1 MLATCGSRGDVQ
13 PMIAIALALKSAGH
27 DVLLL
32 GPPEKSSWAEELGC
46 PYMGFGQNVTAFL
59 NQIKNSVSLGSSLAF
74 ISFVRQ
80 ELKTQFKVLPHIIKN
95 ADLVIGASL
104 MFGLSSIA
112 EALGVRYQYIV
123 FTPQIFPSS
132 FHPFLTIKTQN
143 LPKWCNR
150 LSWEL
155 IRLMDK
161 FNLTFLINRY
171 RKKMMVAHLDNAWK
185 HILGENTIVACDWQI
200 LKVPHDVK
208 PGFIQTGYPHL
219 NLPDKTQTDLDQFL
233 KNGSRPIYAG
243 FGSMPPQE
251 QNKTI
256 PILVK
261 AARNSGRRIII
272 AKFWKEDFQ
281 YQSCSDV
288 FFLKNYP
295 HLKLFPKTA
304 AVIHHGGA
312 GTTATAA
319 ISGVPQIIVPHILDQ
334 YYHGQ
339 KIYLSSLGAKPVWR
353 SKLSVDR
360 LSDALEQC
368 LFSPAIKQNAK
379 KIKSLIDQNR
389 SLNMIVK
396 AVERSK

>member
-1 MLATCGSRGDVQ
+1 
-13 PMIAIALALKSAGH
+13 
-27 DVLLL
+27 
-32 GPPEKSSWAEELGC
+32 
-46 PYMGFGQNVTAFL
+46 MGFGQDVTAFL
-59 NQIKNSVSLGSSLAF
+59 NQIENSVSLGSSLAF
-74 ISFVRQ
+74 ISFVRE
-80 ELKTQFKVLPHIIKN
+80 ELKTQFKVLPRIINN

-112 EALGVRYQYIV
+112 QTLGVKYQYII

-143 LPKWCNR
+143 LPNWCNR

-155 IRLMDK
+155 IRLVDK

-171 RKKMMVAHLDNAWK
+171 RKKMNIAPLGNAWD
-185 HILGENTIVACDWQI
+185 HILGKNTIVACDRQV

-219 NLPDKTQTDLDQFL
+219 DLPDKTQTDLDQFL
-233 KNGSRPIYAG
+233 ASGSKPIYAG
-243 FGSMPPQE
+243 FGSMPPKE
-251 QNKTI
+251 QNQTV

-261 AARNSGRRIII
+261 AARNSGKRIII
-272 AKFWKEDFQ
+272 TKFWKEDFQ
-281 YQSCSDV
+281 YQSWSDI

-304 AVIHHGGA
+304 VAIHHGGA

-339 KIYLSSLGAKPVWR
+339 KIYLSNLGPKPIWR
-353 SKLSVDR
+353 SKLTVAR
-360 LSDALEQC
+360 LTTALKQC
-368 LFSPAIKQNAK
+368 LSSPAIQQNAQK
-379 KIKSLIDQNR
+379 TKNLIDQKK
-389 SLNMIVK
+389 SLEMIVK
-396 AVERSK
+396 AVELSM